1 MTFDL
6 ASPAGG
12 YYVCKTYFIVGG
24 RKIRHLGGT
33 NQFKPSRGPRLTGLK
48 RNILKKG
55 KTPARG
61 DNLAIWIFP
70 WKIFLAATPRDR
82 LSS

>member
-12 YYVCKTYFIVGG
+12 YYVCKIYFIVGG
-24 RKIRHLGGT
+24 RKIRHLAGT
-33 NQFKPSRGPRLTGLK
+33 NQFKPSRGLPQWTGE
-48 RNILKKG
+48 IFKG

-82 LSS
+82 LSC